1 MSVYDNIMNVL
12 DNVTKERDKLKE
24 QLEQANNYGRAC
36 AQKYDALVE
45 RVNELEKKIYGIK
58 RFLFALLDS
67 PGVPERANKAIS
79 KAIHDLARTS
89 EEA

>member
-1 MSVYDNIMNVL
+1 VSAYDNIMNVL
-12 DNVTKERDKLKE
+12 DDVTKERDDLK
-24 QLEQANNYGRAC
+24 
-36 AQKYDALVE
+36 KKVT
-45 RVNELEKKIYGIK
+45 ELEKKLYGIK